1 LETIHEDPITVGAKN
16 SGSAT
21 VSHEFYLVNARDRYE
36 ALKRLAI
43 LIQTFSQ

>member
-1 LETIHEDPITVGAKN
+1 LKSSRAKN

-36 ALKRLAI
+36 ALKRLADSNPDI
-43 LIQTFSQ
+43 FL